1 MPNMLGGLALGFIW
15 QFIFQVVFTDILFG
29 PGGVLHIEGLRFM
42 TQSPVKALFA
52 LLIMTTWQ
60 NAGYMMIIY
69 VGGLNT
75 ISGDLYEAASL
86 DGANAFQRFR
96 KITLPLLMP
105 SVTVVLFLT
114 LSNSFKLLDQ
124 NVALTDGEFGT
135 RMLALQILRASEG
148 YITAGLWSR
157 TGTGCYIL
165 CCCCG
170 DFTDSGLRN
179 RKEGGGNVMKL
190 LSENYIFYMRFR
202 KGITYFFLIVL
213 SIVTMLPLLFLL
225 INAFKSQAEIIRNP
239 LALPTSFDLRY
250 LKTAFQA
257 IHFGRASIYT
267 LTFVA
272 VSLVGIIFFSSLCA
286 WMIARR
292 KSRGM
297 KVLYFLFVAAML
309 IPFQV
314 IMYPLISILEKV
326 SLKNLV
332 GLIILYTGFGISMSV
347 FMMTGYIK
355 SVPKDIEESAVIDGA
370 NISAGILLYHDSSD

>member
-1 MPNMLGGLALGFIW
+1 
-15 QFIFQVVFTDILFG
+15 
-29 PGGVLHIEGLRFM
+29 
-42 TQSPVKALFA
+42 
-52 LLIMTTWQ
+52 
-60 NAGYMMIIY
+60 
-69 VGGLNT
+69 
-75 ISGDLYEAASL
+75 
-86 DGANAFQRFR
+86 
-96 KITLPLLMP
+96 
-105 SVTVVLFLT
+105 
-114 LSNSFKLLDQ
+114 
-124 NVALTDGEFGT
+124 
-135 RMLALQILRASEG
+135 
-148 YITAGLWSR
+148 
-157 TGTGCYIL
+157 
-165 CCCCG
+165 
-170 DFTDSGLRN
+170 
-179 RKEGGGNVMKL
+179 MKL

-267 LTFVA
+267 LTLVA

-326 SLKNLV
+326 SMKNLV

-370 NISAGILLYHDSSD
+370 NILQVFFYIMIPLIKPMIITIIILNGMWIWNDYLLPFLVLGTSDLKTLTLEIYYVKMTAGQYGSPWETLFPSVLIAILPLIVIFLLFQKHFVKGVTAGAVKS

>member
-1 MPNMLGGLALGFIW
+1 
-15 QFIFQVVFTDILFG
+15 
-29 PGGVLHIEGLRFM
+29 
-42 TQSPVKALFA
+42 
-52 LLIMTTWQ
+52 
-60 NAGYMMIIY
+60 
-69 VGGLNT
+69 
-75 ISGDLYEAASL
+75 
-86 DGANAFQRFR
+86 
-96 KITLPLLMP
+96 
-105 SVTVVLFLT
+105 
-114 LSNSFKLLDQ
+114 
-124 NVALTDGEFGT
+124 
-135 RMLALQILRASEG
+135 
-148 YITAGLWSR
+148 
-157 TGTGCYIL
+157 
-165 CCCCG
+165 
-170 DFTDSGLRN
+170 
-179 RKEGGGNVMKL
+179 MKL

-267 LTFVA
+267 LTLVA

-347 FMMTGYIK
+347 FMM
-355 SVPKDIEESAVIDGA
+355 PE
-370 NISAGILLYHDSSD
+370 N

>member
-1 MPNMLGGLALGFIW
+1 
-15 QFIFQVVFTDILFG
+15 
-29 PGGVLHIEGLRFM
+29 
-42 TQSPVKALFA
+42 
-52 LLIMTTWQ
+52 
-60 NAGYMMIIY
+60 
-69 VGGLNT
+69 
-75 ISGDLYEAASL
+75 
-86 DGANAFQRFR
+86 
-96 KITLPLLMP
+96 
-105 SVTVVLFLT
+105 
-114 LSNSFKLLDQ
+114 
-124 NVALTDGEFGT
+124 
-135 RMLALQILRASEG
+135 
-148 YITAGLWSR
+148 
-157 TGTGCYIL
+157 
-165 CCCCG
+165 
-170 DFTDSGLRN
+170 
-179 RKEGGGNVMKL
+179 MKL

-267 LTFVA
+267 LTLVA

-370 NISAGILLYHDSSD
+370 NILQVFFYIMIPLIKPMIITIIILNGMWIWNDYLLPFLVLLSLIHI